1 MYLFTLWL
9 GTIDFHLWHKHARIE
24 KHRSSTVGRKE
35 WKLSDDP
42 YSYLAIGQPFLM
54 VQSSRR
60 RTKFVTER
68 TTKPLFTLR
77 HVHLHDYGW
86 RDVSRETM
94 MTILRCHQSGNNWIN
109 FHQYIFYSNAYLT
122 VLSVFESWI
131 LFEDLF
137 SRSNLFLIANRWLL
151 TYNPR
156 AETWIIRSN

>member
-1 MYLFTLWL
+1 MYLFTSLWL

-42 YSYLAIGQPFLM
+42 YSYLAIGLSWWFRVRVGGRSLW
-54 VQSSRR
+54 R
-60 RTKFVTER
+60 KR

-109 FHQYIFYSNAYLT
+109 VHQYIFYSNTYLT

-156 AETWIIRSN
+156 AETRIIRSN